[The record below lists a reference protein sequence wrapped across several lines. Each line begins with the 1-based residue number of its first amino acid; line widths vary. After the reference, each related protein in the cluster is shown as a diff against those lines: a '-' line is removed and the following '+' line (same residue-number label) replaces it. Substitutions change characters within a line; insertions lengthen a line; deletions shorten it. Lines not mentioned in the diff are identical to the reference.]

1 MFTKFTDSL
10 AHFADRWR
18 KTSQRM
24 EATLNSYDPEL
35 RSSAEDVSLDSTE
48 SQEEI
53 QRQAALE
60 EENRKRQ
67 YYHEN
72 KWIATDDS
80 LDLTPTPAISYTG
93 DLMEL
98 DFATFLRYVL
108 KRYGAYTQRTHPF
121 ARHISVIQIQRL
133 VHITRLLLLDVYP
146 QAPEVVKH
154 LLDQIGG
161 LEIQHDLA
169 PQVLLGTFSIPSSV
183 NFYYHFQD
191 PDASTAYAFIPL
203 FDPFIEQYAL
213 YDLDDANEIQA
224 RFEAR
229 GLPVPDKL
237 TSDNIELIATVLPE
251 FSQPATRLLDTLM
264 IRCAH
269 YLLSRGLTKDLNLI
283 PTAIFHMV
291 QGLDWG
297 RSYFVQHLIPDPIT
311 FQVVNGRLTLS
322 HLVGLDLNQ
331 WLTPDYVFENAYTRY
346 SLSELDSYYDPLEVG
361 DLEALEAMI
370 CQTLSPEGNHTWRSW
385 EAQEAPFSLTKGL
398 GALYKHILSHA
409 YHTHRR
415 SLTGLDLNLITFFT
429 LRDAI
434 QSEMLTRPEDHYQD
448 EFTQGVHAPA
458 GHWYDGHGALD
469 RIQPS
474 QKPSINIHYSPLNLL
489 IDAHLAHGTPRL
501 MALYQGLDP
510 AGGPDLPITLDHI
523 KNS

>member
-10 AHFADRWR
+10 AHFAARWR

-35 RSSAEDVSLDSTE
+35 RNSTEYLDSTE
-48 SQEEI
+48 SQEEVR
-53 QRQAALE
+53 RQAIL

-67 YYHEN
+67 YYREN

-80 LDLTPTPAISYTG
+80 SNSGPALTYTG

-98 DFATFLRYVL
+98 DFTSFLRYIL
-108 KRYGAYTQRTHPF
+108 KRYGAQTQWTHPF
-121 ARHISVIQIQRL
+121 ARHVSVIQIQRL
-133 VHITRLLLLDVYP
+133 IHITRLLLLDVYP

-161 LEIQHDLA
+161 LEIAHDLA
-169 PQVLLGTFSIPSSV
+169 PQVLLDTFSIPS
-183 NFYYHFQD
+183 NTFYHHFQD
-191 PDASTAYAFIPL
+191 PDSSTAYAYISL

-213 YDLDDANEIQA
+213 YELDDANEIQA

-237 TSDNIELIATVLPE
+237 TSGNIGTIATVLPE
-251 FSQPATRLLDTLM
+251 FSRPDTRLLDTLM

-269 YLLSRGLTKDLNLI
+269 YLLSQGLTEDLNLI

-297 RSYFVQHLIPDPIT
+297 RSYFVQHLIPDRIT
-311 FQVVNGRLTLS
+311 FQVVGDRLTLS

-346 SLSELDSYYDPLEVG
+346 SLSELDSYYGHLEAG

-385 EAQEAPFSLTKGL
+385 QAQEAPFSLIKGVD
-398 GALYKHILSHA
+398 ALYRHILSHA
-409 YHTHRR
+409 HRTHGR

-448 EFTQGVHAPA
+448 EFTQGIHAPA
-458 GHWYDGHGALD
+458 GHWYEDGKGPLD
-469 RIQPS
+469 MIQTS
-474 QKPSINIHYSPLNLL
+474 QKPFINIHYQALNSF
-489 IDAHLAHGTPRL
+489 IDAHLAHGTPCL

-510 AGGPDLPITLDHI
+510 AGGSDLTITLDHI

>member
-1 MFTKFTDSL
+1 MLSKFVDSL
-10 AHFADRWR
+10 TQFADRWR
-18 KTSQRM
+18 KTSQRI
-24 EATLNSYDPEL
+24 EDTLSNYAPEL
-35 RSSAEDVSLDSTE
+35 RNSTEDAEFLDSTE
-48 SQEEI
+48 DQAKA
-53 QRQAALE
+53 QRQGAL

-67 YYHEN
+67 YYREN
-72 KWIATDDS
+72 KWIATGNS
-80 LDLTPTPAISYTG
+80 SNSGPAISYTG

-98 DFATFLRYVL
+98 DFASFLRYVL
-108 KRYGAYTQRTHPF
+108 KRYGAQTQWTHPF
-121 ARHISVIQIQRL
+121 ARHVSVIQIQRL
-133 VHITRLLLLDVYP
+133 VHITRLLLLDLYP
-146 QAPEVVKH
+146 QAPDVVKQ

-161 LEIQHDLA
+161 LEIAHDLA
-169 PQVLLGTFSIPSSV
+169 PQVLLDTFSISSSA
-183 NFYYHFQD
+183 FYYQFED
-191 PDASTAYAFIPL
+191 PNAATAYSFIPL

-237 TSDNIELIATVLPE
+237 TSNNIGAIATVLPE
-251 FSQPATRLLDTLM
+251 FSQPGTRLLDTLM

-269 YLLSRGLTKDLNLI
+269 YFLSRGLTEDLNLL
-283 PTAIFHMV
+283 PTAIFYMV
-291 QGLDWG
+291 QGMDWG
-297 RSYFVQHLIPDPIT
+297 RSYFVERLIPDRVT
-311 FQVVNGRLTLS
+311 FQVVDDRLTLS
-322 HLVGLDLNQ
+322 HLTGVDLNQ

-346 SLSELDSYYDPLEVG
+346 SLSDLDDYYGHLEAG

-385 EAQEAPFSLTKGL
+385 QAREAPFSLTKGID
-398 GALYKHILSHA
+398 ALYQHILSHA
-409 YHTHRR
+409 YHTHGR

-434 QSEMLTRPEDHYQD
+434 QSGMLTRPEEHYQD

-458 GHWYDGHGALD
+458 GRWYEDGKGPLD
-469 RIQPS
+469 LIQTS
-474 QKPSINIHYSPLNLL
+474 QKPSINIHYQALNHI
-489 IDAHLAHGTPRL
+489 IDAHFAHGTPRL

-510 AGGPDLPITLDHI
+510 AGGPDLTITLDHI